1 MRSEPIILAIPLGT
15 LKEQSHETVLEGFNF
30 RFRFNFNLMLI
41 RIQLKKLSKKLHY
54 EEFSAVEEEK
64 NCSNVKNH
72 GGGPIYFNNFN
83 LKKTV

>member
-41 RIQLKKLSKKLHY
+41 RIQLKKT
-54 EEFSAVEEEK
+54 E
-64 NCSNVKNH
+64 
-72 GGGPIYFNNFN
+72 
-83 LKKTV
+83 